1 LIACR
6 SELCTYCGGCVGVCP
21 RGALELKETRLVI
34 VEERCNDCKL
44 CIPTCPV
51 GALVAE
57 QHQPAL
63 GLIPM
68 RRRYDLVVVG
78 AGPAGSTAAW
88 LAAEQGSDVLLLEKR
103 QEIGSP
109 VRCAEG
115 INREMLLPFL
125 EPEEAWVCAEV
136 NESRIVNSDTGEA
149 QSFAGDEVGY
159 VLERRV
165 FDRALA
171 ERAAVAGAQV
181 MVKSSVHGLIV
192 DEGAA
197 RGVRVSQG
205 DSTFEIEA
213 SVVVGADGVECM
225 VGRWAGLN
233 CVLPQ
238 RDCLVCAQYLLAGID
253 VDPTC
258 CHYYL
263 GQHLAPGGYAWVFP
277 KGRGKANV
285 GLGVQADFVEAPAL
299 EYLNRFIARHR
310 FLEQGSPVT
319 LVTGNVPVG
328 VARGDIV
335 GDGVML
341 VGDAARQ
348 ADTLTGGG
356 IANAMIAGRLAAE
369 VAARAVALGD
379 TSRARL
385 AQYQTRWT
393 EERGGRMARNHRL
406 KNRFSPAQRTSPSFL
421 RAFALATAGK

>member
-1 LIACR
+1 MIALR

-21 RGALELKETRLVI
+21 CGALQLEETRLVI
-34 VEERCNDCKL
+34 MEERCNDCKL

-51 GALVAE
+51 GALAAE
-57 QHQPAL
+57 QHQPAP
-63 GLIPM
+63 GPG
-68 RRRYDLVVVG
+68 RGRYDLVVVG

-88 LAAEQGSDVLLLEKR
+88 RAADQGLDVLLLEKR

-115 INREMLLPFL
+115 INREMLLRFL
-125 EPEEAWVCAEV
+125 EPEEAWVCAEID
-136 NESRIVNSDTGEA
+136 ESRIVNDDTGEA

-192 DEGAA
+192 DDGAV
-197 RGVRVSQG
+197 RGVRASQG

-263 GQHLAPGGYAWVFP
+263 GQELAPGGYAWVFP

-285 GLGVQADFVEAPAL
+285 GLGVQANFAQAPAL

-348 ADTLTGGG
+348 ADPLTGGG
-356 IANAMIAGRLAAE
+356 IANAMIAGRLAGE
-369 VAARAVALGD
+369 VAARAVALRD
-379 TSRARL
+379 TSRAML
-385 AQYQTRWT
+385 GEYQMRWT

-406 KNRFSPAQRTSPSFL
+406 RNRFSPAQRTSPSFL

>member
-1 LIACR
+1 MIACR

-21 RGALELKETRLVI
+21 CGALALEETRLVI
-34 VEERCNDCKL
+34 DAERCNDCEL
-44 CIPTCPV
+44 CLPACPV

-57 QHQPAL
+57 QGKPVV
-63 GLIPM
+63 GTG

-88 LAAEQGSDVLLLEKR
+88 FAAEQGLDVLLLEKR

-115 INREMLLPFL
+115 INREMLLRFL
-125 EPEEAWVCAEV
+125 ELEEAWICAEIS
-136 NESRIVNSDTGEA
+136 ESQIVNADTGEA

-171 ERAAVAGAQV
+171 EKAVMAGAQV
-181 MVKSSVHGLIV
+181 MVKSAVHGLIV
-192 DEGAA
+192 DDGAV
-197 RGVRVSQG
+197 RGVMASRG
-205 DSTFEIEA
+205 DTTFEIEA
-213 SVVVGADGVECM
+213 SVVIGADGVECM
-225 VGRWAGLN
+225 AGRWAGLH

-238 RDCLVCAQYLLAGID
+238 SDCLVCAQYLLAGID
-253 VDPTC
+253 VDPAC
-258 CHYYL
+258 CQYYL
-263 GQHLAPGGYAWVFP
+263 GQELAPGGYAWVFP
-277 KGRGKANV
+277 KGDGKANV
-285 GLGVQADFVEAPAL
+285 GLGVQADFAEAPPL
-299 EYLNRFIARHR
+299 EYLNRFIAQHR

-328 VARGDIV
+328 LARGDIV

-348 ADTLTGGG
+348 ADPLTGGG

-369 VAARAVALGD
+369 VAAKAVALGD
-379 TSRARL
+379 TSRAWL
-385 AQYQTRWT
+385 GEYQTRWT
-393 EERGGRMARNHRL
+393 EERGGRMARNYKL